1 MTQNSTISENER
13 RMLEY
18 LGQCLRPSYG
28 VCEISDPNVDE
39 WERIYALADRH
50 EVSVLMGDIFNSV
63 SLYDKTQNDFQFKTA
78 RTVHKGITLQSLD
91 LRLTALLG
99 KEGIKAVT

>member
-18 LGQCLRPSYG
+18 LGQCLKPSYG
-28 VCEISDPNVDE
+28 VCEISDSNVDE

-50 EVSVLMGDIFNSV
+50 EVSVLISIAIMQNYSSPPNSI
-63 SLYDKTQNDFQFKTA
+63 
-78 RTVHKGITLQSLD
+78 R
-91 LRLTALLG
+91 
-99 KEGIKAVT
+99 